1 MKRTWSI
8 LLSVAIIGFIA
19 GFLTTLVLHRQ
30 VRPSIESNQQALE
43 IALGSESPSPVS
55 QVEFEQV
62 QTTLSQKEQAY
73 AKAKEA
79 HRITEGHARALVSEM
94 QVYRNSES
102 ELLQSIEQQKEAL
115 TEKIKSLDSKITET
129 VELTAQLPKTYDY
142 ERINELNA
150 LLAYP
155 HPLNSN
161 SVLNSALTEQPE
173 VGLVLVNARFEIML
187 QAEHY
192 PNTDTIYDSLEN
204 LMAELPESAP
214 TVTIDNVFCSEVSC
228 ELQIQVGKPSPYFDS
243 WRWLLDQLSTQ
254 PSMVNIQHSF
264 STELAQAVYGFV
276 ILEVA
281 N

>member
-8 LLSVAIIGFIA
+8 LLSVAITGFIA
-19 GFLTTLVLHRQ
+19 GFLTTLALHRQ
-30 VRPSIESNQQALE
+30 VRPTIESNQQALE
-43 IALGSESPSPVS
+43 TAIVSESPSPVS
-55 QVEFEQV
+55 QVEFEEV
-62 QTTLSQKEQAY
+62 KTLLSQKEQAF

-102 ELLQSIEQQKEAL
+102 ELLQSIERQKEAL

-129 VELTAQLPKTYDY
+129 VALTAQRPKTYDY

-173 VGLVLVNARFEIML
+173 IGLVLVNARFETMI

-192 PNTDTIYDSLEN
+192 PHTDAIYDSLEK
-204 LMAELPESAP
+204 LVAELPESAP
-214 TVTIDNVFCSEVSC
+214 AVSIDNVFCSEVSC
-228 ELQIQVGKPSPYFDS
+228 ELQVKVGKPSPYFDS

-254 PSMVNIQHSF
+254 PNMVDIQHNF
-264 STELAQAVYGFV
+264 STESAQAVYGFV
-276 ILEVA
+276 ILKVGS
-281 N
+281 

>member
-19 GFLTTLVLHRQ
+19 GFLTTLALHRQ
-30 VRPSIESNQQALE
+30 VRPTIESNQQALE
-43 IALGSESPSPVS
+43 TAIVSESPSPVS
-55 QVEFEQV
+55 QVEFEEV
-62 QTTLSQKEQAY
+62 KTLLSQKEQAF

-129 VELTAQLPKTYDY
+129 VALTAQRPKTYDY

-161 SVLNSALTEQPE
+161 SVLNPALTEQPE
-173 VGLVLVNARFEIML
+173 IGLVLVNARFEIMI

-192 PNTDTIYDSLEN
+192 PHTDAIYDSLEK
-204 LMAELPESAP
+204 LVAELPESAP
-214 TVTIDNVFCSEVSC
+214 AVSIDNVFCSEVSC
-228 ELQIQVGKPSPYFDS
+228 ELQVKVGKPSPYFDS

-254 PSMVNIQHSF
+254 PNMVDIQHNF
-264 STELAQAVYGFV
+264 STESAQAVYGFV
-276 ILEVA
+276 ILKVGS
-281 N
+281 